1 MNQRMFP
8 TSESPRG
15 QRPRLLVEDPSPALH
30 VAEFR
35 RFQDAGFDVA
45 LCAGPGAEADDCP
58 LVHGGECHLADLAD
72 IVLMGP
78 GMAGSRAEVAAAHH
92 RHRPE
97 LPVVVQVPRT
107 DSDQCPPGC
116 IPDHYPGSV
125 DGQIRSLWRAL
136 DRWPA
141 SRSAVQDV
149 PPSSTAVDP
158 TTARLVD
165 LLGW

>member
-1 MNQRMFP
+1 MQQRMFP
-8 TSESPRG
+8 SDAPHGR
-15 QRPRLLVEDPSPALH
+15 RARLLVEDPSPALH

-35 RFQDAGFDVA
+35 RFQEAGFDVA
-45 LCAGPGAEADDCP
+45 VCAGPGAETDGCP
-58 LVHGGECHLADLAD
+58 LLHGGVCELADLAD

-78 GMAGSRAEVAAAHH
+78 GMAGCRAEVAAAHH
-92 RHRPE
+92 RHRPD

-107 DSDQCPPGC
+107 DPGQCPTGC
-116 IPDHYPGSV
+116 IPDYYPGSV

-141 SRSAVQDV
+141 TRPTAQDV
-149 PPSSTAVDP
+149 PRPSTAVDP

>member
-8 TSESPRG
+8 SSESPHG
-15 QRPRLLVEDPSPALH
+15 PRPRLLVEDPSPALH

-45 LCAGPGAEADDCP
+45 LCGGPGTGVDGCP
-58 LVHGGECHLADLAD
+58 LVEGGACQLADTAD
-72 IVLMGP
+72 IVLVGP
-78 GMAGSRAEVAAAHH
+78 GMAGCRAEVAAAHH
-92 RHRPE
+92 RRRPD

-107 DSDQCPPGC
+107 DPGQCPTGC
-116 IPDHYPGSV
+116 IPDYYPGSV

-141 SRSAVQDV
+141 SHPTVRDI
-149 PPSSTAVDP
+149 PLPSTAVDP
-158 TTARLVD
+158 TTARLID